1 MLLVVFSIYLMPH
14 EVVHVF
20 YDHHDTEH
28 HDTEHGKE
36 TTFSSIHVHCDFLYS
51 ELTDFL
57 PVEETPPSGYSL
69 VIPFRY
75 EMIAVQTVRC
85 ISILRDSRGPPLS

>member
-1 MLLVVFSIYLMPH
+1 MVFSIYLMPH

-28 HDTEHGKE
+28 HEAEHGKE
-36 TTFSSIHVHCDFLYS
+36 TTLSSIHMHCDFLYS

-57 PVEETPPSGYSL
+57 PVEETQPSGYSL
-69 VIPFRY
+69 VIPFHY
-75 EMIAVQTVRC
+75 EMVDVQTVRC
-85 ISILRDSRGPPLS
+85 ISILRDSRGPPMS